1 MTELSFLDL
10 NLRPELQKAVDQ
22 LGFETATAIQSGVIP
37 LIRQGLDVIG
47 RSQTG
52 TGKTLAFAI
61 PAIEM
66 IDTNENK
73 PTVQILVLCP
83 TRELAQQGCEE
94 IDKLS
99 RFMSGVKTAAVF
111 GGMAMEPQIH
121 KLKQANIVIGT
132 PGRLLDHL
140 RRRTLKLEQVRMVVL
155 DEADE
160 MLSMGFREDIE
171 TLLAAVPETRQTI
184 LFSATMPS
192 SILTLTKQIQKNP
205 QLVEIN
211 KSQITL
217 DEITQSYVDV
227 PMGRKN
233 DALLLLLRYYH
244 PNLAMIFCNTKSM
257 VDEITLLL
265 REGGFD
271 AVGLHGDMNQ
281 SHRTT
286 VMNDFKGGKTSIL
299 VATDVAARGI
309 DVQDIDY
316 VINYDIPQSPDYYVH
331 RIGRTGR
338 AGKSG
343 AALTIC
349 SGRRQ
354 VFSIRDIGRI
364 VKAKINP
371 VGLPTVEQVLAA
383 SESGRIALLK
393 KELTGEL
400 SMTYRT
406 LVNEVVA
413 QGYSAEDIAIA
424 ALQMQFGRE
433 DGQLIEIKT
442 ELKRRT
448 GSKDINYRQIQ
459 LNIGRSSHVAPNHV
473 VAGLAQRTGLQGKE
487 IGKIE
492 IYDDKTLVGV
502 PADQVE
508 SILKRMADCKI
519 CGIAVQ
525 TVLAADKPSGLHKTK
540 PQHKGFT
547 TDKIKAD
554 MKFKTQ
560 NKATSKFKT
569 GEVSAKRRHDK

>member
-1 MTELSFLDL
+1 
-10 NLRPELQKAVDQ
+10 
-22 LGFETATAIQSGVIP
+22 
-37 LIRQGLDVIG
+37 
-47 RSQTG
+47 
-52 TGKTLAFAI
+52 
-61 PAIEM
+61 
-66 IDTNENK
+66 
-73 PTVQILVLCP
+73 
-83 TRELAQQGCEE
+83 
-94 IDKLS
+94 
-99 RFMSGVKTAAVF
+99 
-111 GGMAMEPQIH
+111 
-121 KLKQANIVIGT
+121 
-132 PGRLLDHL
+132 
-140 RRRTLKLEQVRMVVL
+140 
-155 DEADE
+155 
-160 MLSMGFREDIE
+160 
-171 TLLAAVPETRQTI
+171 QTI